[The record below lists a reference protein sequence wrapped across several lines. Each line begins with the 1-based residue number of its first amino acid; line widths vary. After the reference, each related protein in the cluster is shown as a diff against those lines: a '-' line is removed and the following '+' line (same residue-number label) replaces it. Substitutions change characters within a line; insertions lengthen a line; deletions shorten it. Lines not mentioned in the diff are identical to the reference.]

1 MLIEAIKTESV
12 IYDVTSL
19 SYRNNLKKE
28 DAWKRIAE
36 TVGKSENINS
46 SSESDSESML
56 VKIIKY
62 FAVLGY

>member
-36 TVGKSENINS
+36 TVGKS
-46 SSESDSESML
+46 
-56 VKIIKY
+56 
-62 FAVLGY
+62 G